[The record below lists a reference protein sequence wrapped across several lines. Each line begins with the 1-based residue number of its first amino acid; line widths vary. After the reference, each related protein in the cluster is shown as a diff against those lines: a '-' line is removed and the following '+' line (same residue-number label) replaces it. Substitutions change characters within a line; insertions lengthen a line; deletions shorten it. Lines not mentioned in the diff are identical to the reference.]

1 MIWGISFKINPK
13 REKMKNLIS
22 TMVLSFK
29 AFFDIEGK
37 IISKEGAGRF
47 SLTVAGRFFYGVV
60 DYSIA
65 AGLGAMVFW
74 MNAKNISS
82 KDIYLATFLYD
93 FLAAAGFYWLSDKTG
108 YDITL
113 GKSFRRVVDVMRQ
126 RGFYG
131 KLSGWLLALV
141 VSLKAIIWEG
151 PEVICF
157 LFQKELKSR
166 QKIWISLFVLSAVQG
181 IFGAWLYTKGYE
193 LWERYGA
200 GYLRMESDLWVPIL
214 GVCFFIIVFVFAGMI
229 KEFFRL
235 MIWLWRKLV

>member
-1 MIWGISFKINPK
+1 
-13 REKMKNLIS
+13 MKNLIS
-22 TMVLSFK
+22 TMVLSFR

-37 IISKEGAGRF
+37 VMSREGAGKL

-65 AGLGAMVFW
+65 AGLGAVVFW
-74 MNAKNISS
+74 MNAKNFSS

-93 FLAAAGFYWLSDKTG
+93 FIAAAGFYWLSDKTG

-113 GKSFRRVVDVMRQ
+113 GKSFRRVVDVMHK

-131 KLSGWLLALV
+131 KLSGWLIALG

-166 QKIWISLFVLSAVQG
+166 QKIWLSLFVLSALQG
-181 IFGAWLYTKGYE
+181 IFGAWLYTKGYDM
-193 LWERYGA
+193 WERYGST
-200 GYLRMESDLWVPIL
+200 YFKTESDLWVPIL
-214 GVCFFIIVFVFAGMI
+214 GVCFFVIIFIFVGMM
-229 KEFFRL
+229 KEVIRL
-235 MIWLWRKLV
+235 ITWLWRRLG